1 MKRNNPHETPNQIR
15 KREELQKDLD
25 EYYNGEGKKLL
36 GIELTQTE
44 LAEKLHRTQ
53 SDISRILKGYEID
66 WCTGKIIEKTAKI
79 DLAALTKGI
88 TIVKPSTFFINVSRV
103 RRKKLKD
110 ALLKY
115 FPSDET
121 HYGIIHII
129 ETENPSGLLIFSN
142 DHNLQNNL
150 SNSNYLKSLENSEN
164 ENS

>member
-25 EYYNGEGKKLL
+25 EYYNGEGKEQL
-36 GIELTQTE
+36 GEKITQDE
-44 LAEKLHRTQ
+44 LAKKLHRTQ

-66 WCTGKIIEKTAKI
+66 WCTGKIIEKKAKI
-79 DLAALTKGI
+79 DLVALTKDI

-110 ALLKY
+110 ALLKF

-129 ETENPSGLLIFSN
+129 ETENPSGLLIFSD
-142 DHNLQNNL
+142 DHNLENKL
-150 SNSNYLKSLENSEN
+150 SDNNYLKSLENSEN